1 MRMFGGFDLYREATF
16 QQHEIREAVALRA
29 VEADSFEEIKD
40 NKEKVELYNK
50 WMQETETI
58 KEEDEANSP
67 NQSENHHISVMQK
80 IVEERPVLSR
90 NGKFHAILATKNIPE
105 AIEYYHLL
113 KQHYPEYNVTAIF
126 DDSIDNNGGGEYKEE
141 AILEILDDYNQKFGT
156 FFQQS
161 TYAKY
166 KKDVA
171 KRLAHKTPYQHL
183 EKEKQL
189 DMLIVVTQMLT
200 GYDSKWVNTLYV
212 DKLLQ
217 YVDVIQAF
225 SRTNRLFGP
234 EKPFGIIKY
243 FTRPE
248 RMKKNID
255 EALELYVDQPLSV
268 FTDKLE
274 ANLEYINQNFKA
286 IDALFKA
293 EGIEYYANLP
303 QAEASKKKF
312 AKEFCEMTKRIEASK
327 MQGFVWEKLEYEFP
341 HTSGWTTV
349 KLELDEQTYK
359 ILLQRYRELFT
370 STGISGGEE
379 DVYQLES
386 YITETGAGTIDAE
399 YINDKFIK
407 FVKNLYTTGP

>member
-1 MRMFGGFDLYREATF
+1 MTGVQTC
-16 QQHEIREAVALRA
+16 ALPICPR
-29 VEADSFEEIKD
+29 
-40 NKEKVELYNK
+40 
-50 WMQETETI
+50 
-58 KEEDEANSP
+58 
-67 NQSENHHISVMQK
+67 
-80 IVEERPVLSR
+80 LSR

-105 AIEYYHLL
+105 AIEYYHLF

-126 DDSIDNNGGGEYKEE
+126 DDSIDNNGGGEYKED
-141 AILEILDDYNQKFGT
+141 AILEMLDDYNKKFNT
-156 FFQQS
+156 TFQQS

-171 KRLAHKTPYQHL
+171 KRLAHKKPYQNL

-212 DKLLQ
+212 DKLMQ
-217 YVDVIQAF
+217 YVDIIQAF

-255 EALELYVDQPLSV
+255 DALELYVDRPLSV

-274 ANLEYINQNFKA
+274 ANLESINQSFKA
-286 IDALFKA
+286 IDALFNA
-293 EGIEYYANLP
+293 EGIEYYATLP
-303 QAEASKKKF
+303 KAEASKKKF
-312 AKEFCEMTKRIEASK
+312 AKEFCQMTKRIEASK
-327 MQGFVWEKLEYEFP
+327 MQGFIWEKLEYEFL
-341 HTSGWTTV
+341 HTSGWITV
-349 KLELDEQTYK
+349 KVELDEQTYK
-359 ILLQRYRELFT
+359 ILLQRYRELFAGT
-370 STGISGGEE
+370 GGEGGDSE
-379 DVYQLES
+379 DDVYHLEA

-407 FVKNLYTTGP
+407 FIKNLYTTGPGSELVKKIGRASCRERV